1 MKQLTLSG
9 DSLYRG
15 SLVLVNREHP
25 FRETAGLPLVPV
37 FENSTVLLERQ
48 AASLLHSLMEKIG
61 GGWRHITPVSGWRSS
76 DEQQEIWE
84 ESVRDRGLDFTR
96 KFVAVPGFSE
106 HQTGLAIDLG
116 FRKSLLDYIC
126 PDFPHRG
133 ICQAF
138 RRHAAAYGFIE
149 RYPAGKEDITGIGH
163 EPWHFRYVGAPHA
176 RLMEENG
183 LCLEE
188 YPEFLRERPRSCPLP
203 DGRLA
208 QVFYVPCAG
217 EETEI
222 QLPDGCCQVS
232 GDNAG
237 GFIVTAWGRPA

>member
-1 MKQLTLSG
+1 MERR
-9 DSLYRG
+9 D
-15 SLVLVNREHP
+15 VLA
-25 FRETAGLPLVPV
+25 F
-37 FENSTVLLERQ
+37 RQ
-48 AASLLHSLMEKIG
+48 AAA
-61 GGWRHITPVSGWRSS
+61 
-76 DEQQEIWE
+76 D
-84 ESVRDRGLDFTR
+84 
-96 KFVAVPGFSE
+96 
-106 HQTGLAIDLG
+106 
-116 FRKSLLDYIC
+116 
-126 PDFPHRG
+126 
-133 ICQAF
+133 
-138 RRHAAAYGFIE
+138 YGFIQ
-149 RYPAGKEDITGIGH
+149 RYRREKDDLTGIAE

-222 QLPDGCCQVS
+222 QLPDGCCQIS